1 MIVSTNKTPNLLLPQ
16 NIGDAGYDV
25 VAMEEPTIM
34 GVRDYEND
42 DIFTFIDYIEYDTG
56 VSISPELGFHSY
68 LMPRSSISNTNLI
81 LCNSVGL
88 IDNGYTGTLKMRFR
102 YIFQP
107 KDLVLLKNER
117 FGVKV
122 DQNKIYQIGQ
132 RIGQIV
138 FSPTTNAQIKQIG
151 EMPKTVR
158 GASGFGSTG
167 L

>member
-1 MIVSTNKTPNLLLPQ
+1 
-16 NIGDAGYDV
+16 
-25 VAMEEPTIM
+25 
-34 GVRDYEND
+34 
-42 DIFTFIDYIEYDTG
+42 
-56 VSISPELGFHSY
+56 
-68 LMPRSSISNTNLI
+68 
-81 LCNSVGL
+81 
-88 IDNGYTGTLKMRFR
+88 MRFR